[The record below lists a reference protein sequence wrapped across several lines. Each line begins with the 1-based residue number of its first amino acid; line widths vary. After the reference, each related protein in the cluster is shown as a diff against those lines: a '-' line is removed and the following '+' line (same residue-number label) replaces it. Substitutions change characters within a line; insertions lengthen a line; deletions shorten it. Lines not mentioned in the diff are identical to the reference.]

1 MPTANNPATSSQNS
15 QALTLQ
21 CSDDDTAHLFCDEAL
36 VTVDNPQDVQT
47 CWCELQPCLC
57 LAGDQED
64 EQDDATVIL
73 PQENTIE
80 PDIMQV
86 DAFTPDLVGAPLTPQ
101 SQLSEDY
108 VDVHQDDISLGDLLG
123 LADGQG
129 TQSVE
134 ATPLEIVTR
143 TDSLLPIQ
151 STSCGSDQS
160 PVRDCMAASG
170 SGSVGVSPIRLHLT
184 QQEVRAFRSPG
195 AFEKLVDMVSR
206 RLQERRPDDYKDI
219 ARRALQSFTEVR
231 CPFAACPVSH
241 VVTPPACR
249 TQQAPPCLAGPD
261 SCDVLEVTRANMWSS
276 GHFRALGHLQ
286 PVKNNNCLG
295 LQGTRQ
301 VCIKGSNAKGKLM
314 QMITDCHS
322 RWHSADQRQWGHHAG
337 RKLRPSKRNLYPLHL
352 RLTYHP
358 PKGIMDCCL
367 PTSACVWRPSDY
379 NLTGTTQTCGCG
391 LRGHRACQQLRLHIN
406 FYRKCNL
413 RWSCKGSAPKAAVC
427 CQEPTLS
434 SWESACAKA
443 RATFFMIEDSH
454 HRSLIPRTA
463 SPIPGLWVHHAGP
476 ALGRLRML
484 ITKRSNT
491 FQPDAP
497 YLMHG
502 SFVTSCPPAVSHAIH
517 AVTRTIGTVPWPGT
531 SAYRGR
537 GQRAHRACQNLS
549 LHVCQGQPMTVSKP
563 CRGLRTNVSSHVPHK
578 PSQPCSPSRFSILAY
593 SVNTTHNM
601 PICMRGSYV
610 YQHKSSLQSMV
621 TDCTLI
627 PCPLELPVPKN
638 CSGITPCRKVRAGGH
653 GACNDEHL
661 ELEPVHVTAP
671 VGSLYMSQCAAR
683 LRGLAPVSHGTQWAS
698 CLVFI
703 HQPVMWPSLCSH
715 RMPEPPTLGEAVNAL
730 ITTTPALRSKWVP
743 QQLART
749 PQQALLRR
757 INKVCLPLGTRLVAG
772 NCLLQWSFGKPH
784 SMSNQINSIRHHP
797 VKPLSCTDCN
807 APPKVQVRNE
817 GAYTKPSL
825 PTLYALLTKV
835 ARDTHPEGRHSSSS
849 SARFHHIG
857 HVTPAQAARLQGP
870 LSIPVVC
877 SESQRWS
884 LSPPCVSPSLERS
897 CHAICGLPRPQSP
910 GDPIGLSF
918 HMPASKGQSADW
930 CASFSAHRL
939 EERLGVLVQ
948 GMPADCTT
956 WSSQQSAA
964 FVDAALQQ
972 IKEEITLGL
981 HQASTHGIIHNVL
994 MRSQAGHQS
1003 TADALNALLYQA
1015 LQRAQEQQVIR
1026 GVTHD
1031 AVCATSQYEPHTS
1044 DVPSANSTTS
1054 CRKRNRCDR
1063 TSDGQSICTT
1073 PQP

>member
-1 MPTANNPATSSQNS
+1 MPGEDRALLFKGNNIKIRLIGSNLSGVLLCRVNRACGPKLARFLTGTPPRRCRQCCLMTRLMWNTCSPALALTALIVQLMWHACTCAWLVPGWLTPLPEVNMETSTHDNGQAPGTPDTIDELWDDFVAETGGLSTANNPATSSQNS

-80 PDIMQV
+80 SDIMQV
-86 DAFTPDLVGAPLTPQ
+86 DAFTPDLVGASLTPQ

-134 ATPLEIVTR
+134 ATPLETVTR

-170 SGSVGVSPIRLHLT
+170 SGFVGASPIRLHLT

-206 RLQERRPDDYKDI
+206 RLQERRPDDYRDI

-276 GHFRALGHLQ
+276 GHFRTLGHLQ

-295 LQGTRQ
+295 IQGTRH
-301 VCIKGSNAKGKLM
+301 VCIKGSNAKGNLM

-322 RWHSADQRQWGHHAG
+322 RWHSADQRQWGHHAS

-352 RLTYHP
+352 RLTYLP

-391 LRGHRACQQLRLHIN
+391 LRDHRACQQLRLHIN

-427 CQEPTLS
+427 CQEPTLP

-443 RATFFMIEDSH
+443 RATSFMIEDSYQ
-454 HRSLIPRTA
+454 RSLIPRTA

-484 ITKRSNT
+484 ITKR
-491 FQPDAP
+491 
-497 YLMHG
+497 
-502 SFVTSCPPAVSHAIH
+502 
-517 AVTRTIGTVPWPGT
+517 
-531 SAYRGR
+531 
-537 GQRAHRACQNLS
+537 
-549 LHVCQGQPMTVSKP
+549 
-563 CRGLRTNVSSHVPHK
+563 
-578 PSQPCSPSRFSILAY
+578 
-593 SVNTTHNM
+593 TTH
-601 PICMRGSYV
+601 
-610 YQHKSSLQSMV
+610 SSLM
-621 TDCTLI
+621 
-627 PCPLELPVPKN
+627 
-638 CSGITPCRKVRAGGH
+638 
-653 GACNDEHL
+653 
-661 ELEPVHVTAP
+661 
-671 VGSLYMSQCAAR
+671 
-683 LRGLAPVSHGTQWAS
+683 
-698 CLVFI
+698 
-703 HQPVMWPSLCSH
+703 
-715 RMPEPPTLGEAVNAL
+715 
-730 ITTTPALRSKWVP
+730 
-743 QQLART
+743 
-749 PQQALLRR
+749 
-757 INKVCLPLGTRLVAG
+757 
-772 NCLLQWSFGKPH
+772 
-784 SMSNQINSIRHHP
+784 
-797 VKPLSCTDCN
+797 
-807 APPKVQVRNE
+807 
-817 GAYTKPSL
+817 
-825 PTLYALLTKV
+825 
-835 ARDTHPEGRHSSSS
+835 
-849 SARFHHIG
+849 
-857 HVTPAQAARLQGP
+857 
-870 LSIPVVC
+870 
-877 SESQRWS
+877 
-884 LSPPCVSPSLERS
+884 
-897 CHAICGLPRPQSP
+897 
-910 GDPIGLSF
+910 
-918 HMPASKGQSADW
+918 
-930 CASFSAHRL
+930 
-939 EERLGVLVQ
+939 
-948 GMPADCTT
+948 
-956 WSSQQSAA
+956 
-964 FVDAALQQ
+964 
-972 IKEEITLGL
+972 
-981 HQASTHGIIHNVL
+981 
-994 MRSQAGHQS
+994 
-1003 TADALNALLYQA
+1003 
-1015 LQRAQEQQVIR
+1015 
-1026 GVTHD
+1026 
-1031 AVCATSQYEPHTS
+1031 PHTS
-1044 DVPSANSTTS
+1044 CMVRLLPVALL
-1054 CRKRNRCDR
+1054 
-1063 TSDGQSICTT
+1063 Q
-1073 PQP
+1073 